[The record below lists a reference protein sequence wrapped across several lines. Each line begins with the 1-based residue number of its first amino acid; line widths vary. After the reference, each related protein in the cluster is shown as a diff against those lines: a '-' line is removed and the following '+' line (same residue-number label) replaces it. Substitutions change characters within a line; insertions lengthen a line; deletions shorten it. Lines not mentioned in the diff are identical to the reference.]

1 MSRAR
6 SRDGAVMDDF
16 SPGGGSRFLDIA
28 VAILLAAM
36 ALYGAVLI
44 LQAIWVWL
52 CIGLAV
58 AGLVAGAVLFFLHA
72 FRRW

>member
-1 MSRAR
+1 
-6 SRDGAVMDDF
+6 MDDL
-16 SPGGGSRFLDIA
+16 SPGGGRRLLD
-28 VAILLAAM
+28 VAITVLLASM

-58 AGLVAGAVLFFLHA
+58 IACVAGLALLL
-72 FRRW
+72 RRSGSPW